1 MEAGLNADS
10 DPTSEFV
17 TQGEKKGTGHVWTC
31 KCCQGTFNGHKRK
44 LTVRLAG
51 KNFLNDKQMDVRPCT
66 PPAMIKQG
74 YEFVPNTEQQALFEE
89 SASATSEIYPAA

>member
-1 MEAGLNADS
+1 MGDGDGGGADMAVELEAGLNADR

-44 LTVRLAG
+44 F
-51 KNFLNDKQMDVRPCT
+51 NFSMTKIWVCGHAPLW
-66 PPAMIKQG
+66 
-74 YEFVPNTEQQALFEE
+74 L
-89 SASATSEIYPAA
+89 